1 MSAYIVAEG
10 IENTRKCL
18 KELERE
24 ITCSICEEHYN
35 EPKILPCLH
44 YYCKQCVL
52 SLAIRA
58 GNARPFSCPECR
70 NEATLPKR
78 GVDELKTAFF
88 VNRLKTTFS
97 TMEIAYNKVEVKCEV
112 CIDTQ
117 EEAKGF
123 CQQCGMFICNECIK
137 SHKRMR
143 TFTSH
148 EVILLDGSNQGK
160 VRAFVREKTRI
171 TKCTNHEEPLTM
183 YCFQCDRLICCQCKV
198 EDHKEHD
205 CKVCSL
211 AAPIAKKSVL
221 EKLHPLREV
230 GASLLHAVEDIQT
243 NKLEL
248 EAQRDSVANT
258 IKISFKELH
267 DILDKR
273 EQELLEEAGEVVQE
287 KIGKLLVQERDLSLA
302 NGIVQS
308 VVEYTERCL
317 RHCTDNEI
325 MSMKAEVEGR
335 IEQAVEEH
343 GKSGRHLDLLEDVG
357 VEVRCSEALQ
367 QLCQTKANIVQ
378 LPIDLAKSTA
388 TVEVTKTTESG
399 ETIEATLTVTARL
412 SNNKITRRNF
422 ISHIES
428 ISTGEVRNIHQIGR
442 AKYSF
447 RYTLAERGRYAL
459 IALADGQVVSGSR
472 IPVFLSVSPTQLRK
486 PVKIW
491 TGIHRPFGITVNS
504 VGDNL
509 VTDSNNQII
518 KFDKTGKKS
527 VLLQSSQYNLI
538 VLRNIAVDEEDNI
551 YCICEKNNKILKC
564 DKNGSNVQ
572 VQEAKR
578 VCGPGHCGVSVI
590 AGEVMLCE
598 LNNAGTIM
606 AYNKQLEYTRR
617 IEGRNIGQLVG
628 VSSDGNN
635 RLYATDSQ
643 NSRIHV
649 FSIDGTFLQSFGCD
663 ANGINILRVPYGVC
677 VFDRHVYVSDWGAG
691 RVSMFTTDGQYVT
704 TFGQHGTGEGE
715 LIYPCSLCVDKDS
728 FVYVTDLNNRIQI
741 F

>member
-52 SLAIRA
+52 GLAIRA

-70 NEATLPKR
+70 NEATLPKS

-97 TMEIAYNKVEVKCEV
+97 TMEIAFSNVEVKCEV
-112 CIDTQ
+112 CIDSQ

-160 VRAFVREKTRI
+160 VRAFVREKTHI

-183 YCFQCDRLICCQCKV
+183 YCFQCDRLVCCQCKV

-221 EKLHPLREV
+221 QKLHPLREV
-230 GASLLHAVEDIQT
+230 GASLMHAVEDIQN

-248 EAQRDSVANT
+248 EAQRDSVTNA

-273 EQELLEEAGEVVQE
+273 EQELLEEAGEVVRE

-302 NGIVQS
+302 SGMVQS

-325 MSMKAEVEGR
+325 MSMNAEVEGR

-343 GKSGRHLDLLEDVG
+343 GKSGRHLDLLEDVDVG

-378 LPIDLAKSTA
+378 LPIDPAKSTA
-388 TVEVTKTTESG
+388 TVEVAKTTKSG
-399 ETIEATLTVTARL
+399 ETSEAILTLTARL
-412 SNNKITRRNF
+412 SNNKITRRNC
-422 ISHIES
+422 ICSHIES
-428 ISTGEVRNIHQIGR
+428 ISTGEIRNIQQIGR

-447 RYTLAERGRYAL
+447 RFTLAKRGRYAL
-459 IALADGQVVSGSR
+459 TMLVDEWDISDSR
-472 IPVFLSVSPTQLRK
+472 IPVFLSVSPTLLHK

-491 TGIHRPFGITVNS
+491 NGTNCPCGITVNS
-504 VGDNL
+504 FGDVIVVESRRN
-509 VTDSNNQII
+509 II
-518 KFDKTGKKS
+518 KFDKTGRSS
-527 VLLQSSQYNLI
+527 VLLKPSQYNL
-538 VLRNIAVDEEDNI
+538 LMPRNVAVDEEDGI
-551 YCICEKNNKILKC
+551 YCVSENTNKILRC
-564 DKNGSNVQ
+564 DRNGSNIRVYTVKQ
-572 VQEAKR
+572 VY
-578 VCGPGHCGVSVI
+578 GPGHCGVLVI
-590 AGEVMLCE
+590 GGEVMLCE
-598 LNNAGTIM
+598 LNNVGTIM
-606 AYNKQLEYTRR
+606 VYNEQLEYTRR
-617 IEGRNIGQLVG
+617 IEGRNMGQLVG
-628 VSSDGNN
+628 VSTDGND

-663 ANGINILRVPYGVC
+663 ANGMDILQVPYGVC
-677 VFDRHVYVSDWGAG
+677 VFDHHVYVSDWGAG
-691 RVSMFTTDGQYVT
+691 RVSVFTTDGQYVT
-704 TFGQHGTGEGE
+704 TFGQEGE
-715 LIYPCSLCVDKDS
+715 LISPCSLCVDKES
-728 FVYVTDLNNRIQI
+728 FVYVTDFNNRIQI